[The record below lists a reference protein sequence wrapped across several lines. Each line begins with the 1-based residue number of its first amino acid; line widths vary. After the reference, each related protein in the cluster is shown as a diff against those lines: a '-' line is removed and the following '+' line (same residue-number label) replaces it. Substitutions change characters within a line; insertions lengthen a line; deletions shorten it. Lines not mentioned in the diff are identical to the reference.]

1 MNVGGLVDRRSGEDR
16 RDAPDRRRERD
27 NERRSGED
35 RRLEMD
41 TTEGVNPSKR
51 HQGAR
56 ADSERRCGQDRR
68 NSSYRR
74 FDSDR
79 RASSDRRAWSVRSDG
94 DRAFDPSLADIG
106 DPRSGALMEILSGF
120 HEASADP
127 KLWPKCLVALS
138 DALGAKVCAIASH
151 DFETGTGRIEHSVY
165 INKASIASYA
175 ERYGRLNIFLQQ
187 DEYFRAPGTVW
198 TDEQILMENELVDT
212 PFYLEWLKPLGL
224 HHHLFGILDRRRNVV
239 TYLFLGRGE
248 IHGPFSDGILS
259 LFRRLLP
266 NLQRAFRSGQSLHEA
281 HEIHKVAA
289 NVLDVVPIGV
299 LIAGP
304 SGNIIEANQRAEGIL
319 AACAELSVGKSGL
332 EIDHHGR
339 RLRLRDLIGSE
350 KSKTAKD
357 RDDGIRAFSIQRPS
371 GQKPLSI
378 LIAPVDGANDM
389 RSPDEPAAIVF
400 LGDPGYAVNIDQP
413 RLCELYGLTRAE
425 ARVASLLANGYRLEE
440 TAESLGLVYET
451 ARKHL
456 KHVFGKTGTD
466 RQAELI
472 RMLVT
477 GPAVIN
483 L

>member
-1 MNVGGLVDRRSGEDR
+1 MNIGGLVDRRSGEDR
-16 RDAPDRRRERD
+16 RDAPDRRLE
-27 NERRSGED
+27 NERRSGAD
-35 RRLEMD
+35 RRLEAGAM
-41 TTEGVNPSKR
+41 GAAGLPAR

-56 ADSERRCGQDRR
+56 PPVERRGGQDRR
-68 NSSYRR
+68 DSSYRR
-74 FDSDR
+74 YDSDR
-79 RASSDRRAWSVRSDG
+79 RANNDRRAWAGRSDA
-94 DRAFDPSLADIG
+94 DRAFEPSLADIG

-127 KLWPKCLVALS
+127 KAWPKCLVALA

-151 DFETGTGRIEHSVY
+151 DYETGSGRIEHSVY
-165 INKASIASYA
+165 IPKASIGSYA

-187 DEYFRAPGTVW
+187 DEYFRAPGAVW

-212 PFYLEWLKPLGL
+212 PFYTEWLKPLGL

-248 IHGPFSDGILS
+248 IEGPFSDTL
-259 LFRRLLP
+259 LAMFRRLLP
-266 NLQRAFRSGQSLHEA
+266 SLQRAYRSGQSLHEA
-281 HEIHKVAA
+281 REIQKVASS
-289 NVLDVVPIGV
+289 VLDVVPIGV
-299 LIAGP
+299 IIAGT
-304 SGNIIEANQRAEGIL
+304 SGNIIEANQRAKGMM
-319 AACAELSVGKSGL
+319 AASGELSAGKSGL
-332 EIDHHGR
+332 EFDHHGR
-339 RLRLRDLIGSE
+339 RLRLRDLIAPD
-350 KSKTAKD
+350 KQKNAKTP
-357 RDDGIRAFSIQRPS
+357 DDGIRAFSIQRPS

-378 LIAPVDGANDM
+378 LIAPVDGIKDV
-389 RSPDEPAAIVF
+389 RSPDEPAVIVF
-400 LGDPGYAVNIDQP
+400 LGDPGYAVDIDQP

-425 ARVASLLANGYRLEE
+425 ARVAALLANGYRLEE

-477 GPAVIN
+477 GPAVIR

>member
-1 MNVGGLVDRRSGEDR
+1 MNIGGLVDRRSGEDR
-16 RDAPDRRRERD
+16 RDAPERRLD

-35 RRLEMD
+35 RRLE
-41 TTEGVNPSKR
+41 TGPINAAALASR
-51 HQGAR
+51 HQATPPS
-56 ADSERRCGQDRR
+56 ADQRSGQDRR
-68 NSSYRR
+68 NSSHRR

-79 RASSDRRAWSVRSDG
+79 RASTDRRAWAGRSDG

-127 KLWPKCLVALS
+127 KMWPKCLVALA
-138 DALGAKVCAIASH
+138 DAVGAKVCAVASH
-151 DFETGTGRIEHSVY
+151 DYETGSGRIEHSVY
-165 INKASIASYA
+165 IGKASIASYA
-175 ERYGRLNIFLQQ
+175 ERYGKMNIFLQQ
-187 DEYFRAPGTVW
+187 DEYFRAPGAVW

-212 PFYLEWLKPLGL
+212 QFYREWLKPLGL
-224 HHHLFGILDRRRNVV
+224 HHHLFGVLGRRRNVV

-248 IHGPFSDGILS
+248 IKGPFSDSILA

-281 HEIHKVAA
+281 NEIQKVAS

-299 LIAGP
+299 LIAGM

-319 AACAELSVGKSGL
+319 SACSELSVGKSGL

-339 RLRLRDLIGSE
+339 RLRLRDVITPE
-350 KSKTAKD
+350 KPKNGKG
-357 RDDGIRAFSIQRPS
+357 RDDGIYAFSIQRPS

-378 LIAPVDGANDM
+378 LIAPVEGISEV
-389 RSPDEPAAIVF
+389 RSTDEPAVVVF
-400 LGDPGYAVNIDQP
+400 LGDPEYAVDIDQP

-425 ARVASLLANGYRLEE
+425 ARVAALLANGYRLEE

-477 GPAVIN
+477 GPAVISI
-483 L
+483 

>member
-16 RDAPDRRRERD
+16 RDASDQRRD
-27 NERRSGED
+27 NEERRSGGD
-35 RRLEMD
+35 RRLETD
-41 TTEGVNPSKR
+41 ALSAAALTSR
-51 HQGAR
+51 HHATR
-56 ADSERRCGQDRR
+56 PTSEQRCGRDRR
-68 NSSYRR
+68 NSSHRR
-74 FDSDR
+74 FDTDR
-79 RASSDRRAWSVRSDG
+79 RNSNDRRAWAGRSET

-120 HEASADP
+120 HEASVDP
-127 KLWPKCLVALS
+127 KLWPKCLVALA
-138 DALGAKVCAIASH
+138 DALGAKVCAVASH
-151 DFETGTGRIEHSVY
+151 DYDTGSGRIEHSVY
-165 INKASIASYA
+165 INKASVASYA
-175 ERYGRLNIFLQQ
+175 ERYSRLNIFLHQ
-187 DEYFRAPGTVW
+187 DEYFRAPGAVW
-198 TDEQILMENELVDT
+198 TDEQILMENELIDT

-248 IHGPFSDGILS
+248 IDGPFSDTILA

-281 HEIHKVAA
+281 HEIQKVASS
-289 NVLDVVPIGV
+289 VLDVIPIGV
-299 LIAGP
+299 IIAGMA
-304 SGNIIEANQRAEGIL
+304 GNIIEANQRAQGMM
-319 AACAELSVGKSGL
+319 ANCSELSAGKSGL

-339 RLRLRDLIGSE
+339 RLRLRDLIAPDKP
-350 KSKTAKD
+350 KSTKD

-371 GQKPLSI
+371 GKKPLSI
-378 LIAPVDGANDM
+378 LITPVADTGEL
-389 RSPDEPAAIVF
+389 RSPEEPAVIVF
-400 LGDPGYAVNIDQP
+400 LGDPGYAVDIDQP
-413 RLCELYGLTRAE
+413 RLCQLYGLTRAE
-425 ARVASLLANGYRLEE
+425 ARVAALLANGYRLEE

-477 GPAVIN
+477 GPAVIR

>member
-1 MNVGGLVDRRSGEDR
+1 MNVGGLVDRRSGGDR
-16 RDAPDRRRERD
+16 RDDPDRRRD

-35 RRLEMD
+35 RRLESVPVN
-41 TTEGVNPSKR
+41 GVSNWNQATR
-51 HQGAR
+51 QV
-56 ADSERRCGQDRR
+56 SERRCGQDRR
-68 NSSYRR
+68 KSSHRR

-79 RASSDRRAWSVRSDG
+79 RASIDRRAWAGRTES

-120 HEASADP
+120 HEASVDA
-127 KLWPKCLVALS
+127 KLWPKSLVALC
-138 DALGAKVCAIASH
+138 DALGAKVCAVATH
-151 DFETGTGRIEHSVY
+151 DYDTGMGRIEHSVY
-165 INKASIASYA
+165 MNKASIASYA
-175 ERYGRLNIFLQQ
+175 ERYSRLNIFLQQ
-187 DEYFRAPGTVW
+187 DEYFRAPGSVW
-198 TDEQILMENELVDT
+198 TDEQILMENELIDT

-224 HHHLFGILDRRRNVV
+224 HHHLFGILDRRRNYV

-248 IHGPFSDGILS
+248 LDGPFSDGILS

-281 HEIHKVAA
+281 NEIQKVAS
-289 NVLDVVPIGV
+289 NVLDVIPMGV
-299 LIAGP
+299 LVAGTA
-304 SGNIIEANQRAEGIL
+304 GNIIDANQRAQGIL
-319 AACAELSVGKSGL
+319 EGSSELSVGKSGL

-339 RLRLRDLIGSE
+339 RLRLRDLIAPE
-350 KSKTAKD
+350 KSKNGKEI
-357 RDDGIRAFSIQRPS
+357 DDGIRAFSIQRPS
-371 GQKPLSI
+371 GKKPLSI
-378 LIAPVDGANDM
+378 LVVPVEGSSGL
-389 RSPDEPAAIVF
+389 RSPDEPAVIVF
-400 LGDPGYAVNIDQP
+400 LGDPGHVVDIDQR

-425 ARVASLLANGYRLEE
+425 ARVAALLANGYRLEE

-483 L
+483 I